1 MRRRGTALLAAKVRR
16 AHAQQPRV
24 PVIGFLNSESPGP
37 LAQLIA
43 TFHQG
48 LNEIGY
54 VERAICS
61 TAGYGG

>member
-1 MRRRGTALLAAKVRR
+1 MNRREFIELMGGTALLAAKGRR

-43 TFHQG
+43 TFH
-48 LNEIGY
+48 
-54 VERAICS
+54 RA
-61 TAGYGG
+61 